1 MPTTLPESLAEKII
15 AEKIH
20 EWEVSK
26 ATARK
31 ARDRE
36 TLELH
41 PFLALTRDFGCGEE
55 KLIPLFEKTL
65 NWKVYGRNLLDHIAS
80 RDALSRTFIESL
92 DEHRINLL
100 DDWVKFLIHSGA
112 ILQNDYIVK
121 ISKLMKVIASHESA
135 IFLGRGVQYILADKP
150 EGLFVNLTA
159 PFDYRVARIA
169 ALRKLPEKEAE
180 TMVRTTDQERR
191 EYIARHFKK
200 EREAPYD
207 FDVTFNTMKVS
218 EETIC
223 ETIVALLKTKNPVPA

>member
-1 MPTTLPESLAEKII
+1 MPTTLPESIAEKII

-26 ATARK
+26 DTARK
-31 ARDRE
+31 ARDRGA
-36 TLELH
+36 LH

-65 NWKVYGRNLLDHIAS
+65 HWKVYGRNLLDHIAS
-80 RDALSRTFIESL
+80 RDQLSRTFIESL
-92 DEHRINLL
+92 DEHRISLL
-100 DDWVKFLIHSGA
+100 DDWIKFLIHSGA

-135 IFLGRGVQYILADKP
+135 IFLGRGVQYILAGKP

-169 ALRKLPEKEAE
+169 ALRKLSQKEAE
-180 TMVRTTDQERR
+180 TLVRTTDQERR
-191 EYIARHFKK
+191 KYINRHFKI
-200 EREAPYD
+200 EHEAPHD
-207 FDVTFNTMKVS
+207 FDITFNTMKVS
-218 EETIC
+218 EDTIC
-223 ETIVALLKTKNPVPA
+223 EMIVSLLQAKNPVVA

>member
-1 MPTTLPESLAEKII
+1 MPTILTESLAEKII
-15 AEKIH
+15 ADKIH

-26 ATARK
+26 DAARK
-31 ARDRE
+31 A
-36 TLELH
+36 LELH

-92 DEHRINLL
+92 DEHRVNLL
-100 DDWVKFLIHSGA
+100 DDWIKFLIHSGA

-121 ISKLMKVIASHESA
+121 ISKLMRVIASHESA

-169 ALRKLPEKEAE
+169 VLRKLPEKEAE
-180 TMVRTTDQERR
+180 TLVRTTDQERR
-191 EYIARHFKK
+191 QYIARHFKK
-200 EREAPYD
+200 EREAPYH
-207 FDVTFNTMKVS
+207 FDITFNTMKIS
-218 EETIC
+218 EETI
-223 ETIVALLKTKNPVPA
+223 